1 MKLSEAGGHKK
12 SSKKKHKRFYTA
24 LDMAEIKHQEAI
36 KASEIKRGVREPK
49 GNNSI
54 IVCGCGREGCFL
66 HLEHDSTLEPPTEKD
81 VKSDKDEDAR
91 KMEALGFDSKK
102 SFRKRK

>member
-12 SSKKKHKRFYTA
+12 SSKKNDKRFYTA

-36 KASEIKRGVREPK
+36 KASQIKRGERKDK

-66 HLEHDSTLEPPTEKD
+66 HLEHDSTLEPAQKKD
-81 VKSDKDEDAR
+81 VKSDKNEDVR